1 MFIILCYLFLIYIF
15 CKKIYNLHRIHME
28 SFIILILAFILIG
41 FIALNYYKSQNTTTI
56 SSASCAQTTFG
67 CCPNGIDSK
76 INFYGTNCP
85 GYVPGPGYLPT
96 TIVVPPP
103 PPPPPHA
110 LPPPPHALPP
120 PPHALPPPPH
130 PIYPVPKPLPQPV
143 PVGGCAGTK
152 YGCCPN
158 NITAKI
164 DEIGSNCVSK
174 KIGGCA
180 GTRYGCCPNNVTA
193 KIDEIGSNCIY

>member
-1 MFIILCYLFLIYIF
+1 
-15 CKKIYNLHRIHME
+15 ME

-41 FIALNYYKSQNTTTI
+41 FIAVNYYKSQNKTTTT
-56 SSASCAQTTFG
+56 SASCAQTTFG

-96 TIVVPPP
+96 TTTIVV
-103 PPPPPHA
+103 
-110 LPPPPHALPP
+110 PPPHALPP

-130 PIYPVPKPLPQPV
+130 PIYKPLPQPDHV
-143 PVGGCAGTK
+143 
-152 YGCCPN
+152 
-158 NITAKI
+158 
-164 DEIGSNCVSK
+164 
-174 KIGGCA
+174 GGCA

-193 KIDEIGSNCIY
+193 KIDEIGSNCV